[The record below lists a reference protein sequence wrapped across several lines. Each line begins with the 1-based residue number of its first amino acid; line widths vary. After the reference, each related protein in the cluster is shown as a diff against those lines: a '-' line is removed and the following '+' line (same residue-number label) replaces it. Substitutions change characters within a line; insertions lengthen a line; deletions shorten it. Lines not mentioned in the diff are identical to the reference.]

1 MFLPSI
7 FRNDVLPRYVERARA
22 RIKLRAWPATRD
34 TMNNPKKE
42 KKEKKKIKR
51 KRNEQKERENAVQ
64 KLLQRE
70 NLESNISRI

>member
-1 MFLPSI
+1 M
-7 FRNDVLPRYVERARA
+7 
-22 RIKLRAWPATRD
+22 
-34 TMNNPKKE
+34 
-42 KKEKKKIKR
+42 KR

>member
-22 RIKLRAWPATRD
+22 RVKLRAWPATRD

-42 KKEKKKIKR
+42 KKKMKR

>member
-1 MFLPSI
+1 MS
-7 FRNDVLPRYVERARA
+7 NARARA

-42 KKEKKKIKR
+42 KKKKKIKR